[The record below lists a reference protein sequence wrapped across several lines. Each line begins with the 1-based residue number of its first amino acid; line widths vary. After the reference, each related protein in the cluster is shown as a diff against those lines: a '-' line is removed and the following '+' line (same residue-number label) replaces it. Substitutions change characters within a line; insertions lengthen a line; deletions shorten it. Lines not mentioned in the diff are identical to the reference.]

1 MNLYPLGI
9 RDCLLRNNF
18 NDNRNASYSS
28 KEGFF
33 TPKGIIW
40 LMNNFYSAGVIQ
52 RFCRMKG
59 DVSLGKI
66 FVNLISSSNRISI
79 KNFSEARGFLPV
91 LRYDSG
97 DSTTSAST
105 T

>member
-1 MNLYPLGI
+1 
-9 RDCLLRNNF
+9 
-18 NDNRNASYSS
+18 
-28 KEGFF
+28 
-33 TPKGIIW
+33 
-40 LMNNFYSAGVIQ
+40 
-52 RFCRMKG
+52 MKG

-66 FVNLISSSNRISI
+66 FVNLISSSNWISI
-79 KNFSEARGFLPV
+79 KNFSEAQGSLPV